1 MDTLIDHRTDRIQF
15 IRTLYALSYSQ
26 FSGYNRY
33 IMRSLHS
40 LASGRK
46 KITGYWYKLFRAGTY
61 LILLGLAFEAYEG
74 GIRKDPS
81 TYSYYFLASG
91 LPLWR

>member
-15 IRTLYALSYSQ
+15 IRTLYALS
-26 FSGYNRY
+26 FLNLVGTIAY

-40 LASGRK
+40 LAGGRK
-46 KITGYWYKLFRAGTY
+46 NTGYWYKLFRAGTY

-74 GIRKDPS
+74 E
-81 TYSYYFLASG
+81 SG
-91 LPLWR
+91 KILLRTVITSLHRDLPLWR